1 MQLAENVATTT
12 ATEYKVLLKKGMFL
26 SAQMI
31 DMLKEKGIKSVKI
44 VSGGIGDLS
53 EPPSETRAQREE
65 RRNERITNALT
76 TLDEIFECNEEIKEL
91 SHTAVQKVDNIA
103 DDIINDIANDTS
115 FLGNQMI
122 ALQNYDDYTYKH
134 CLRVSMLAASVCGEL
149 GLSDEETKEVVVAG
163 LLHDI
168 GKSNIDHDIIIKP
181 GKLTD
186 KEFDEIKRHPHIG
199 YNILKNSGEYNAN
212 IMSGVLFHQE
222 KFDGSGYPTGLVGE
236 KIPLIARI
244 LTVCDVFDALTS
256 NRPYRKPWS
265 VAETEEYMLGGCDQH
280 FDIEVTKAFLR
291 AFNPYPIGTMVQLSD
306 GRHGLVIRHNEN
318 VLRPVVRIM
327 GKFSGEELD
336 LMNDFR
342 FLTISVTGIYTE
354 EVDIKLDATE
364 ESMPAET
371 EDEEA
376 EDLEALEEPAEEP
389 ALVSEED

>member
-1 MQLAENVATTT
+1 MIIVNIEKAREGMQLAENVCTTT

-26 SAQMI
+26 SSQMI
-31 DMLKEKGIKSVKI
+31 QMLKDKGIKSVRI
-44 VSGGIGDLS
+44 VSGGLGELA
-53 EPPSETRAQREE
+53 EPENNNVSAAAQED

-91 SHTAVQKVDNIA
+91 SQTAVKKVDSIA
-103 DDIINDIANDTS
+103 DDIMNDIANDTS

-134 CLRVSMLAASVCGEL
+134 CLRVSMLAASVCAEL
-149 GLSDEETKEVVVAG
+149 GLGSEETKEVVIAG

-181 GKLTD
+181 GKLTNE
-186 KEFDEIKRHPHIG
+186 EFEEVKRHPHIG

-222 KFDGSGYPTGLVGE
+222 KFDGSGYPTGLAGE

-256 NRPYRKPWS
+256 NRPYRQPWS

-291 AFNPYPIGTMVQLSD
+291 AFNPYPIGTMVLLSD
-306 GRHGLVIRHNEN
+306 GRHGLVIKHNEN

-327 GKFSGEELD
+327 GKFAGEELD

-342 FLTISVTGIYTE
+342 FLTISVKGIYNG
-354 EVDIKLDATE
+354 
-364 ESMPAET
+364 
-371 EDEEA
+371 DE
-376 EDLEALEEPAEEP
+376 LEQ
-389 ALVSEED
+389 

>member
-1 MQLAENVATTT
+1 MIIVNVDKLREGMQLAENVCTTT
-12 ATEYKVLLKKGMFL
+12 ATEYKILLKKGIFL
-26 SAQMI
+26 SSQMI
-31 DMLKEKGIKSVKI
+31 EMIGAKGIKSVKI
-44 VSGGIGDLS
+44 VSGGIDDVATPDAPTKAEL
-53 EPPSETRAQREE
+53 EE
-65 RRNERITNALT
+65 KRNERISRALT
-76 TLDEIFECNEEIKEL
+76 DLDEIFDCSEEIKEL
-91 SHTAVQKVDNIA
+91 SHAAVRKVDSIA

-134 CLRVSMLAASVCGEL
+134 CLRVAMMAASVSAEL
-149 GLSDEETKEVVVAG
+149 GMDESGTKEVVVSG

-186 KEFDEIKRHPHIG
+186 DEFAEIKRHPVIG
-199 YNILKNSGEYNAN
+199 YNILKNSGEYNSN

-222 KFDGSGYPTGLVGE
+222 KYDGTGYPTGLVGE

-265 VAETEEYMLGGCDQH
+265 VAETEEYILGGSGQH
-280 FDIEVTKAFLR
+280 FDYDVTRAFLR

-306 GRHGLVIRHNEN
+306 KRHGVVIKHNEN

-327 GKFSGEELD
+327 GKFAGEELD

-342 FLTISVTGIYTE
+342 FLTISVTGLYNGDDFTQ
-354 EVDIKLDATE
+354 
-364 ESMPAET
+364 
-371 EDEEA
+371 
-376 EDLEALEEPAEEP
+376 
-389 ALVSEED
+389 